1 MNVQA
6 ADAGRDLRA
15 RNLRTVGLLAGLF
28 LLPLALSFWLY
39 YGLHWH
45 PAAMTNHGELI
56 EPPRPLPALPA
67 PPRLVVPGSPADLE
81 RESAAGAAR
90 TAADA
95 AVARPGAPPA
105 ARTAADALV
114 TRPGAPAAHT
124 DAAGPAAGAGTSGLS
139 PARETLFRARW
150 TLVYIGDGA
159 CDADCRAALYFMR
172 QTRLSLNN
180 DMTRVRR
187 VFLATGAAPDE
198 DFLAREHAGLIVVR
212 IRGPELAA
220 LLAQFPAA
228 DRPHSLYVVD
238 PLGNLM
244 MRYDD
249 RRTPKGLLEDLKK
262 LLQLSHIG

>member
-1 MNVQA
+1 MNVHT
-6 ADAGRDLRA
+6 ADNELTLRA

-28 LLPLALSFWLY
+28 VLPLALSFWLY

-45 PAAMTNHGELI
+45 PAGMTNHGELI

-67 PPRLVVPGSPADLE
+67 PPRLTVPGSPAELA
-81 RESAAGAAR
+81 REAA
-90 TAADA
+90 
-95 AVARPGAPPA
+95 P
-105 ARTAADALV
+105 
-114 TRPGAPAAHT
+114 
-124 DAAGPAAGAGTSGLS
+124 
-139 PARETLFRARW
+139 ETLFRARW

-159 CDADCRAALYFMR
+159 CDAHCRDALYFMR

-198 DFLAREHAGLIVVR
+198 GLLAREFAGLTVVR
-212 IRGPELAA
+212 IQGPQLTQ
-220 LLAQFPAA
+220 LLAQFPARDQA
-228 DRPHSLYVVD
+228 HSLYVVD

-244 MRYDD
+244 MRYDA
-249 RRTPKGLLEDLKK
+249 RRSPKGLLEDLKK

>member
-1 MNVQA
+1 MNVQT
-6 ADAGRDLRA
+6 ADADRDLRT

-45 PAAMTNHGELI
+45 PTGMTNHGELI
-56 EPPRPLPALPA
+56 EPPRPLPDLPA
-67 PPRLVVPGSPADLE
+67 PPALVAPGNP
-81 RESAAGAAR
+81 
-90 TAADA
+90 ADA
-95 AVARPGAPPA
+95 AAAQTGPAPGPAVSTADAAAAHLTIPAGPVASTTEAAHPTNPSFEPTPGASA
-105 ARTAADALV
+105 QA
-114 TRPGAPAAHT
+114 
-124 DAAGPAAGAGTSGLS
+124 
-139 PARETLFRARW
+139 LFRTRW
-150 TLVYIGDGA
+150 TLVYIGDGS
-159 CDADCRAALYFMR
+159 CDADCRDALYFMR

-198 DFLAREHAGLIVVR
+198 ASLAREHAGLIVVR
-212 IRGPELAA
+212 IQGPALTR
-220 LLAQFPAA
+220 LLAQFPAE
-228 DRPHSLYVVD
+228 DRRYCLYVVD

-249 RRTPKGLLEDLKK
+249 RRAPKGLLEDLKK

>member
-1 MNVQA
+1 MNVQT
-6 ADAGRDLRA
+6 ADADRDLRT

-45 PAAMTNHGELI
+45 PTGMTNHGELI
-56 EPPRPLPALPA
+56 EPPRPLPDLPA
-67 PPRLVVPGSPADLE
+67 PPALVAPGNPAD
-81 RESAAGAAR
+81 
-90 TAADA
+90 D
-95 AVARPGAPPA
+95 VPPA
-105 ARTAADALV
+105 AASGPT
-114 TRPGAPAAHT
+114 PGASAQA
-124 DAAGPAAGAGTSGLS
+124 
-139 PARETLFRARW
+139 LFRTRW
-150 TLVYIGDGA
+150 TLVYIGDGS
-159 CDADCRAALYFMR
+159 CDADCRDALYFMR

-198 DFLAREHAGLIVVR
+198 ASLAREHAGLIVVR
-212 IRGPELAA
+212 IQGPALTR
-220 LLAQFPAA
+220 LLAQFPAE
-228 DRPHSLYVVD
+228 DRRYCLYVVD

-249 RRTPKGLLEDLKK
+249 RRAPKGLLEDLKK